1 MKHLRTDKKSTISVF
16 LHGFAIGLLG
26 LGTFYFLL
34 LFAITGDLNH
44 PLSQFSLFQPWM
56 SLLIIGFGIQMG
68 LFWMMRKGIRFNLQ
82 DKKDSNMTAGTS
94 TAVSGMAMVACCAHH
109 AVDLLPLL
117 GLSAAAVFLSE
128 YQEQLLIFGVLTNL
142 VGIGMM
148 LWFITGKIMPR
159 VLFSYISTKVR
170 GNYER

>member
-1 MKHLRTDKKSTISVF
+1 MKHQHTDKKSTVSVF
-16 LHGFAIGLLG
+16 LQGFAIGLLG

-109 AVDLLPLL
+109 AVDLLPVL
-117 GLSAAAVFLSE
+117 GLSAAAIFLSE

-148 LWFITGKIMPR
+148 FWFITGKVTPR
-159 VLFSYISTKVR
+159 VLFTFISTKVR
-170 GNYER
+170 GNYEL